1 MQRVLGAQPL
11 KKAIGELAIGLAVD
25 CDDPEE
31 AVEDLI
37 RANLPDASRLPF
49 VAFLTPDGRWILG
62 ASGYQE
68 MQKMQQMLTEANA
81 SPLLNASAEVQKA
94 LAKTAASATAA
105 AEKGDWKAVLTA
117 ASQAKKTKGRC
128 AERTA
133 IAVAEAKARGHAAA
147 ELDAVVAAARKGE
160 DLAALRKRLTE
171 LRRPFAGEPE
181 AVECDTGI
189 KALQRLQLVREVEA
203 RGNPAKDLRPRSKEP
218 FAGTRWTAV
227 FDLPTESAPD
237 K

>member
-1 MQRVLGAQPL
+1 MQRVLATQPL
-11 KKAIGELAIGLAVD
+11 KQAIGQLAIGLAVD
-25 CDDPEE
+25 CDEPEE
-31 AVEDLI
+31 AIEDLM

-62 ASGYQE
+62 ASGSQTT
-68 MQKMQQMLTEANA
+68 QKIQQMLTEANA
-81 SPLLNASAEVQKA
+81 SPLLNASAEVRKA
-94 LAKTAASATAA
+94 LENPAASATAA
-105 AEKGDWKAVLTA
+105 AEKGDWKAVLSA

-128 AERTA
+128 AERAA
-133 IAVAEAKARGHAAA
+133 IAAAEAKARAHAAA
-147 ELDAVVAAARKGE
+147 EFDAVVAAARTGE

-171 LRRPFAGEPE
+171 LKRPFAGEPE
-181 AVECDTGI
+181 AAECDTGI
-189 KALQRLQLVREVEA
+189 KALQRLQFVREVEA

-227 FDLPTESAPD
+227 FDAPSDSAKD